1 MGCRGGGGE
10 GGAGAPESGVTPA
23 PGGASAL
30 FLGLHAGSASASHT
44 FRQCTWP
51 DGEVACAVHSPS
63 PPVASRGDV
72 SICKVQVSASS
83 FLGAVCATGAQVGAR
98 RLRPGAWEGRLCR
111 KGRWSSQPSRL
122 GALVGPRGSGQQC
135 FLRGGPGAAS
145 GSARAPA
152 VSAWGGGA
160 QSRSSPSPGAACC
173 VSLVTRLDSAKRC
186 RASQQRPL
194 PAAGHVESDP
204 WQWREDKWRE
214 ECATAWDPAAQSP
227 GLSHLVLT
235 AARRAGGAAACFPE
249 AGGGGSQRVTS
260 PYHMAGSSRR
270 PRSSGEGA
278 TLSLSHPTPWGVLL
292 VPGNF
297 AIETRNASILSFM
310 HSKNMKAFISN

>member
-1 MGCRGGGGE
+1 M
-10 GGAGAPESGVTPA
+10 PERPVEQPA
-23 PGGASAL
+23 
-30 FLGLHAGSASASHT
+30 
-44 FRQCTWP
+44 
-51 DGEVACAVHSPS
+51 
-63 PPVASRGDV
+63 V
-72 SICKVQVSASS
+72 S
-83 FLGAVCATGAQVGAR
+83 
-98 RLRPGAWEGRLCR
+98 
-111 KGRWSSQPSRL
+111 SRL

-145 GSARAPA
+145 GSACAPA

-194 PAAGHVESDP
+194 PAVGHVESDP

-235 AARRAGGAAACFPE
+235 AACRAGGAAACFPE

>member
-1 MGCRGGGGE
+1 M
-10 GGAGAPESGVTPA
+10 PERPVEQPA
-23 PGGASAL
+23 
-30 FLGLHAGSASASHT
+30 
-44 FRQCTWP
+44 
-51 DGEVACAVHSPS
+51 
-63 PPVASRGDV
+63 V
-72 SICKVQVSASS
+72 S
-83 FLGAVCATGAQVGAR
+83 
-98 RLRPGAWEGRLCR
+98 
-111 KGRWSSQPSRL
+111 SRL
-122 GALVGPRGSGQQC
+122 GAVVGRGAVGSGAFRGAGLAPRAGLRVRPQCPHGAAGPR
-135 FLRGGPGAAS
+135 AAPP
-145 GSARAPA
+145 R
-152 VSAWGGGA
+152 
-160 QSRSSPSPGAACC
+160 RRAACC

-310 HSKNMKAFISN
+310 HSKNMKSFISN

>member
-1 MGCRGGGGE
+1 MALALRKAGSPPPPAGRPPFSWDCTQAAPLPATLFGSARGPMVRSPVPFTRPRPQWPPVGM
-10 GGAGAPESGVTPA
+10 
-23 PGGASAL
+23 
-30 FLGLHAGSASASHT
+30 SASAKCRSPLLPSWGPCAPQGLGLEHGGSGLGPG
-44 FRQCTWP
+44 R
-51 DGEVACAVHSPS
+51 GACAGKAGGA
-63 PPVASRGDV
+63 ASRL
-72 SICKVQVSASS
+72 VSAWS
-83 FLGAVCATGAQVGAR
+83 LG
-98 RLRPGAWEGRLCR
+98 
-111 KGRWSSQPSRL
+111 
-122 GALVGPRGSGQQC
+122 GPRGSGQQC

-145 GSARAPA
+145 VSARAPA

-173 VSLVTRLDSAKRC
+173 VSLVTRRDSAKRC

-310 HSKNMKAFISN
+310 HSKNMKSFISN